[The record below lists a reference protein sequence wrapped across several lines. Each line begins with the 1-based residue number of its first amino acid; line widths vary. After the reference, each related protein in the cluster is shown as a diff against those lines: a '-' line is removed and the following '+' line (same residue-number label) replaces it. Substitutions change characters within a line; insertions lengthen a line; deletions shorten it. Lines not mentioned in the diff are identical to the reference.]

1 MGSSAVP
8 LSTMIDSDVKKA
20 VTAYCKRRGLK
31 LRSLIEQALVEQLED
46 EIDLEA
52 YHQRRLE
59 DTIPLEKILAGHARK
74 P

>member
-46 EIDLEA
+46 EMDLEA